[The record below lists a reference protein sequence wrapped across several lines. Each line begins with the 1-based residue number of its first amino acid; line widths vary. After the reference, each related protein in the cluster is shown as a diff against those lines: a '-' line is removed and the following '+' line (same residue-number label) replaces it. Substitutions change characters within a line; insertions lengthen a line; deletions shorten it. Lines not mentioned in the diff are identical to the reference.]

1 MKRFWRWL
9 LAIIR
14 RGGTTT
20 HEKPTPSQPST
31 PAPDPTVP
39 LSGNYV
45 SVPTHSAD
53 RGPEIWMANWHGAQV
68 RLSANDNAAIPTLMG
83 RWFPLSHDIV
93 ADRVQLSLDELGNGV
108 VVGYDFTSPRTGY
121 RYHWLGLQ
129 EQYSAAPLRLGTPGV
144 AITVPRAKLNEALRI
159 HWATVEV

>member
-20 HEKPTPSQPST
+20 PGQPTPVPPST
-31 PAPDPTVP
+31 PAPDTNLPHAA
-39 LSGNYV
+39 YV
-45 SVPTHSAD
+45 SVPKECAD
-53 RGPEIWMANWHGAQV
+53 RGDEIWMRNWHGAQV
-68 RLSANDNAAIPTLMG
+68 RLSANDKKAIRG
-83 RWFPLSHDIV
+83 IEGEWFPLDADV
-93 ADRVQLSLDELGNGV
+93 VGDRVQVSTNELGDAI

-144 AITVPRAKLNEALRI
+144 SITVPRAKLNEALRI